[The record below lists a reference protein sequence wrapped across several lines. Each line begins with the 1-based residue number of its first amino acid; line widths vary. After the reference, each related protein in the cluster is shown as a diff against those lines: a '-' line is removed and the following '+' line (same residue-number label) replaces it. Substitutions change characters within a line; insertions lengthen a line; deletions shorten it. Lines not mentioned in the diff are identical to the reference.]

1 MRAMECAVAKV
12 SAHVMVKVTM
22 HTVVVV
28 MATVHALDT
37 LYIECNR

>member
-1 MRAMECAVAKV
+1 MRAMGCAVAKV
-12 SAHVMVKVTM
+12 SVHAMVKVTM
-22 HTVVVV
+22 YAVVVV